1 MTEVIK
7 MENIRKVY
15 DNGFLANDNI
25 SFSLN
30 EGEIHAIAGEN
41 GAGKSTLMK
50 MLYGVEVP
58 TSGTIFVRGE
68 ETKISSPAQ
77 SMKLG
82 IGMVFQHFMLVDELT
97 VFENIFLGV
106 EKTKLNY
113 LLKDKMRKELDE
125 YAEKFNIH
133 IDYDQKCGD
142 LSVSQKQKVEILKVL
157 SKMAKI
163 LIFDEPTAVLT
174 APESDELFAQLRLL
188 KEAGHTIVIITHKL
202 QEIKALC
209 DRVSV
214 LRKGKYLGTYDV
226 ANITTEE
233 ISRLMV
239 GFDVNF
245 AGGEEN
251 KAQNDE
257 VILEVKDLMLSK
269 DANDKKPISLAI
281 HAGEIVC
288 LTGVEGSGQEKVV
301 EYITGLKKVINGE
314 ILLNNEKINDAKIKD
329 RRAKGISYI
338 PADRMVLGANL
349 DNSVLE
355 NMSAHRINH
364 TTLRSL
370 GFFNKRKLKE
380 IGLEEKKEYRIST
393 PDLEQPINLLSGGNI
408 QKIVTAREIETKPR
422 LLIAEHPTRGVDV
435 GTMELIFQKMREL
448 SNENKA
454 ILLVSTDWNE
464 MMALADRII
473 IFYNNEIVAEITDP
487 HAIDEYEL
495 GYYMLGIKRM
505 ESVS

>member
-1 MTEVIK
+1 MTQVIK
-7 MENIRKVY
+7 MEHIRKIY
-15 DNGFLANDNI
+15 DNGFLASDNI
-25 SFSLN
+25 NFSLN

-50 MLYGVEVP
+50 MLYGVETP
-58 TSGTIFVRGE
+58 TSGKIFVHGQ

-106 EKTKLNY
+106 EETKFNY
-113 LLKDKMRKELDE
+113 LLKQKMRKELDE
-125 YAEKFNIH
+125 CAAKFNIH
-133 IDYDQKCGD
+133 IDYDKKCGD

-174 APESDELFAQLRLL
+174 APEVDELFAQLKLL

-226 ANITTEE
+226 DKVTTEE

-239 GFDVNF
+239 GFDVDF
-245 AGGEEN
+245 SRDDV
-251 KAQNDE
+251 KAE
-257 VILEVKDLMLSK
+257 ISEKVLLEVK
-269 DANDKKPISLAI
+269 SLGLADEGNEVKRVSFSV
-281 HAGEIVC
+281 HSGEIVC
-288 LTGVEGSGQEKVV
+288 LTGVEGSGQEKVIDFISGNIRPTV
-301 EYITGLKKVINGE
+301 GE
-314 ILLNNEKINDAKIKD
+314 IYLNNKLINKNNIKS
-329 RRAKGISYI
+329 RRMAGLSHI

-349 DNSVLE
+349 DNSILE
-355 NMSAHRINH
+355 NMSAHRINAI
-364 TTLRSL
+364 TLKTL
-370 GFFNKRKLKE
+370 GFYNKRKLKS
-380 IGLEEKKEYRIST
+380 IGLKEKKEYRIST
-393 PDLEQPINLLSGGNI
+393 PDLEQSINLLSGGNI
-408 QKIVTAREIETKPR
+408 QKIVTAREIETNP
-422 LLIAEHPTRGVDV
+422 LVLIAEHPTRGVDV
-435 GTMELIFQKMREL
+435 GTMEFIFHKMREL
-448 SNENKA
+448 KSKGRA

-473 IFYNNEIVAEITDP
+473 IFYNDEIVATINDP
-487 HAIDEYEL
+487 QAIDEYEL
-495 GYYMLGIKRM
+495 GYYMLGLKKM
-505 ESVS
+505 EQLS